1 MGFDKFYMGFQTIK
15 MDQSNLEKYNG
26 LIRLLSTSKL
36 SVVLNSKTK
45 RIKEFVFFL
54 ILFSFSY

>member
-36 SVVLNSKTK
+36 SAYS
-45 RIKEFVFFL
+45 
-54 ILFSFSY
+54 ILKPNALKSLYSF